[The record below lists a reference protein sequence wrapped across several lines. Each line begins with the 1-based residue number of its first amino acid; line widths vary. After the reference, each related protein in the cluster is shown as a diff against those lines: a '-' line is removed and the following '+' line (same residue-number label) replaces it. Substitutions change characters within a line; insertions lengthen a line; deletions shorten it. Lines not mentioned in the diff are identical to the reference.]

1 MTRPNLKLHTFN
13 RDEEQR
19 EPAPDEIQSVW
30 PNLLDWVNK
39 PTFAGG
45 GAPLAESAV
54 STWLKSYVQKTTEAS
69 KRTPEAPEM
78 STPTREEFEARIET
92 VEARMETR
100 VERIEGRINAFLA
113 QAEERERRLEE
124 RDKRIETIAASAAKS
139 AEQAVNLKTNMWL
152 AALTVIIFVVGTVVA
167 AYFATQ
173 SSNIGITQTTI
184 AAFQQGQQTPPKK

>member
-1 MTRPNLKLHTFN
+1 MQN
-13 RDEEQR
+13 
-19 EPAPDEIQSVW
+19 
-30 PNLLDWVNK
+30 
-39 PTFAGG
+39 PTD
-45 GAPLAESAV
+45 
-54 STWLKSYVQKTTEAS
+54 S
-69 KRTPEAPEM
+69 KVLNFPRQEAPVPNDSDVNDILARLGLGGLKQSDETTGTGM

-113 QAEERERRLEE
+113 HAEEREKRLEE
-124 RDKRIETIAASAAKS
+124 RDRRIESIAASAAKS
-139 AEQAVNLKTNMWL
+139 AEQAVSLKTNMWL

-184 AAFQQGQQTPPKK
+184 AAFQQGQQTPPSKK